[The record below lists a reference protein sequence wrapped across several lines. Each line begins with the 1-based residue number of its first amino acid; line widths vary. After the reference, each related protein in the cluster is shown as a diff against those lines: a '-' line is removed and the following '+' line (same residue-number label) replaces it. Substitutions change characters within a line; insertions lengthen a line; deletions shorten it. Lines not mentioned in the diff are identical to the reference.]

1 MTVRN
6 DRVMIV
12 ERDII
17 HPQQRLLNAPGASPF
32 VHRQILEQ
40 VGVLDEDYSPAL
52 LPGAA
57 KKSA

>member
-1 MTVRN
+1 MTVIS

-17 HPQQRLLNAPGASPF
+17 HPQRRLLNAPAASLF
-32 VHRQILEQ
+32 VRRQVLERT
-40 VGVLDEDYSPAL
+40 
-52 LPGAA
+52 GAA